1 MGHKRRRDEDLD
13 EALHEVKHRVIGE
26 QQVFS
31 IDEARIRGVS
41 KDVIRALLTS
51 GRLHK
56 IRHGAYVES
65 TVWNEAQGDPL
76 RLRRLILSAA
86 MIGLRGPA
94 YAYGEIAAELHGLPI
109 QRSGPASLVIVRPQ
123 GHDLRSANTRLK
135 ARNRFDDVRI
145 IGRDLS
151 DEGVVRLHGIPSIG
165 LASAALTSAACFRRE
180 YAVGVFDAALA
191 QRVTHDEILRTSPR
205 WQAGKGITAASR
217 LVELARPGAESI
229 LESVSRVRL
238 MDRGVPEPILQHSF
252 SDDRGF
258 VGRVDMWWPEF
269 DVVGEADGMGK
280 YNDIRDVR
288 AEKVREDRLRA
299 LGLTVVRWTWEEIWS
314 TPQDVVS
321 RIRGAHHRRAA

>member
-1 MGHKRRRDEDLD
+1 MGHKRRREEDLD
-13 EALHEVKHRVIGE
+13 EALQKVKNKVAGE

-31 IDEARIRGVS
+31 INQAQSHGVS

-65 TVWNEAQGDPL
+65 AVWNQAQGEPL
-76 RLRRLILSAA
+76 RLRRLIVSAV

-109 QRSGPASLVIVRPQ
+109 QGSSPASLVIVRPQ

-135 ARNRFDDVRI
+135 VRNRFDDVQI
-145 IGRDLS
+145 IGRDLN
-151 DEGVVRLHGIPSIG
+151 DEGVVRLQGIPSIG
-165 LASAALTSAACFRRE
+165 LASAALTSAAVFRRE

-191 QRVTHDEILRTSPR
+191 QGVTPDEITMSASR
-205 WQAGKGITAASR
+205 WQAGRGTTAASR
-217 LVELARPGAESI
+217 LVELARSGAESI

-238 MDRGVPEPILQHSF
+238 MDRGVPEPVLQHSF

-258 VGRVDMWWPEF
+258 VGRVDMWWPAF
-269 DVVGEADGMGK
+269 GVVGEADGLGK
-280 YNDIRDVR
+280 YSDIRDVR

-299 LGLTVVRWTWEEIWS
+299 LGLSVVRWTWEDIWS
-314 TPQDVVS
+314 TPQDVVD
-321 RIRGAHHRRAA
+321 RIRAAHHRRAA